1 MPIYCS
7 QNTGQHCASG
17 MVAVINPPTHGDSHL
32 SLDAYTA
39 LARRAGNATSPQGGT
54 FGGQVAPR
62 GSDGGHSGSATETTT
77 AQTRTRTTTRGDD
90 DDTETTVTDTQTRE
104 DGATT
109 DSATAT
115 VTDGG
120 GGATTTG
127 GGTTP
132 TETGNV
138 AGVVAA
144 PVAGLVAVAL
154 GALFV

>member
-7 QNTGQHCASG
+7 QNTGQHCANG
-17 MVAVINPPTHGDSHL
+17 MVAVINPPTHGDGHM

-39 LARRAGNATSPQGGT
+39 LARRAGNATSPQGGV

-62 GSDGGHSGSATETTT
+62 ESDGGGSATTGTTST
-77 AQTRTRTTTRGDD
+77 AQTRTRTTTRGGGDD
-90 DDTETTVTDTQTRE
+90 SETTERETDTQTRD
-104 DGATT
+104 DGETT
-109 DSATAT
+109 ATAT
-115 VTDGG
+115 VTDGE

-127 GGTTP
+127 DGTTP
-132 TETGNV
+132 AETGNV

-154 GALFV
+154 GAFFV